1 MIFLSKVIQ
10 SADEGVLTMPKLH
23 LLMKKE
29 EIDSTKMKDNKVA
42 VVLDVL
48 LATSTITAG
57 LHFGAKE
64 VIPVLN
70 GEDAKKVAEKRHEE
84 TYVLV
89 GEYEGKT
96 IEGFLD
102 PNPLQ
107 LKEYLEGK
115 TMILSTTNGTVAINK
130 AADAK
135 RVYICSI
142 LNGEAVADTINREVQ
157 EETVIVICSGSG
169 GEFCLEDFYGAGYF
183 LDSLMK
189 SEDKTWKLSDAAQT
203 ALLFYKGLSE
213 KSNEV
218 LLSSRVGK
226 LFAKYGYEEEVGF
239 VGNHGSISIV
249 PYLLDGR
256 IVI

>member
-1 MIFLSKVIQ
+1 
-10 SADEGVLTMPKLH
+10 
-23 LLMKKE
+23 MKKE

-42 VVLDVL
+42 VVFDVL

-70 GEDAKKVAEKRHEE
+70 GEEAKKEAVNRQEE

-107 LKEYLEGK
+107 LREALEGK
-115 TMILSTTNGTVAINK
+115 SMILSTTNGTVAIKK
-130 AADAK
+130 AAEAK
-135 RVYICSI
+135 RVYICSL
-142 LNGEAVADTINREVQ
+142 LNGKAVAEKLNQEIR
-157 EETVIVICSGSG
+157 EETVIVICSGSA

-183 LDSLMK
+183 LNSLMN
-189 SEDKTWKLSDAAQT
+189 SEVNEWQLTDAAQS
-203 ALLFYKGLSE
+203 ALLFYKGMSE
-213 KSNEV
+213 KSNEI

-226 LFAKYGYEEEVGF
+226 LLAKYGYEEEVRF
-239 VGNHGSISIV
+239 VGNHGSIHIV

-256 IVI
+256 IVV